1 MASRALKNRPGT
13 RNRRR
18 YIPVLYIL
26 VVFAALIIAGCCA
39 TYALA
44 SSWLQDLPDYQDAS
58 SYNLAQKTRVYAS
71 DGTTLLAEFYLE
83 NREPVSDL
91 SDISPYVTQ
100 GTVAT
105 EDERFYQHHGID
117 PIGIARAVVNNLTG
131 GSTEGASTLTQQF
144 VRNTVLSD
152 EMSEQTLKRKV
163 REAYIALK
171 LEESYSKDDILLMY
185 LNTVNYGS
193 GAYGIEAAAKKYF
206 SVDAGD
212 LTLAQAALLVGIPQS
227 PTYNNPINYPDNAI
241 ARRNTVLARMLSNS
255 VITQDQYDEAVNE
268 PLNLKVTETTESG
281 IYQYPYFTSYVRQVL
296 LDQYSEAEVFKG
308 GLTVTTTLD
317 VKAQRAA
324 EKAAAREDKE
334 VDSDVEAALVAVEPS
349 TGYIRALVGGR
360 DYNANEYNLATQAQR
375 QAGSSFKTFTLAAAI
390 ENGIDPNKTY
400 VDCNSPATI
409 DMGENAQPWT
419 VENYSGHN
427 YGTLSLADAF
437 AVSSNTGFARLVTAI
452 GSDKVVDIAHRMG
465 IESDLQ
471 SVPSITLGTQGVTV
485 REMAGAYATIA
496 TGGIQHDAVAIEKIT
511 DANGKTI
518 FQADTTGTRVITE
531 ETAHAL
537 EKVMEGV
544 VTNGTGKAAALD
556 SGQTVA
562 GKTGTSQNWRDKW
575 FVGITPQY
583 SVACWEG
590 AREERQMSSS
600 YDVSD
605 MFADFLNQLI
615 SSSDTE
621 AFPMDSASDPTWR
634 TLSSDEQDTL
644 GATSYS
650 GYASSSYSSL
660 SSSDSDSSSSS
671 SSSKSSKSSRSSRSS
686 SSDSS
691 SSSSSSDDESSSSS
705 KSSSSSGKNGSGS
718 SSGASGAGESSSSGG
733 ESSSGSESASS
744 GGSEEPPSNPYA
756 R

>member
-18 YIPVLYIL
+18 YIPVLYI
-26 VVFAALIIAGCCA
+26 VVAFAALIIAGCCA

-44 SSWLQDLPDYQDAS
+44 SSWLEDLPDYQDAS
-58 SYNLAQKTRVYAS
+58 SYNLAQKTRVYAN

-83 NREPVSDL
+83 NREPVSNL

-105 EDERFYQHHGID
+105 EDERFYQHHGVD
-117 PIGIARAVVNNLTG
+117 PIGIARAVVNNVAG

-163 REAYIALK
+163 REGYIALK

-185 LNTVNYGS
+185 LNTVNYGT
-193 GAYGIEAAAKKYF
+193 GAYGIEAAAKKYY
-206 SVDAGD
+206 SVDASD

-227 PTYNNPINYPDNAI
+227 PTYNNPINYPDNALS
-241 ARRNTVLARMLSNS
+241 RRNTVLARMLSNN
-255 VITQDQYDEAVNE
+255 VITQDQYDEAVSE

-281 IYQYPYFTSYVRQVL
+281 IYKYPYFTSYVRQVL

-317 VKAQRAA
+317 VKAQAAA
-324 EKAAAREDKE
+324 EKAAAREDKQ
-334 VDSDVEAALVAVEPS
+334 VDKDVEAALVAVEPS

-400 VDCNSPATI
+400 VDCNSPVTI
-409 DMGENAQPWT
+409 DMGEHAQAWT
-419 VENYSGHN
+419 VENYGGHN

-437 AVSSNTGFARLVTAI
+437 ALSSNTGFARLVTAI
-452 GSDKVVDIAHRMG
+452 GPIRVVDIAHRMG

-485 REMAGAYATIA
+485 REMAGAYGTIA
-496 TGGIQHDAVAIEKIT
+496 TGGIQHDAVAVEKIT
-511 DANGKTI
+511 DANGKVI
-518 FQADTTGTRVITE
+518 FQTDTTGTRVISE

-544 VTNGTGKAAALD
+544 VTKGTGKAAALD
-556 SGQTVA
+556 NGQTVA

-583 SVACWEG
+583 AVACWEG

-600 YDVSD
+600 YDASD

-650 GYASSSYSSL
+650 GFEFQE
-660 SSSDSDSSSSS
+660 
-671 SSSKSSKSSRSSRSS
+671 SKSLCPRPQLLVP
-686 SSDSS
+686 
-691 SSSSSSDDESSSSS
+691 SS
-705 KSSSSSGKNGSGS
+705 KSSSARARATSSFVELRTMNRPRLRSRPRRRQERIRFVFRRFRRRRK
-718 SSGASGAGESSSSGG
+718 ARAAGG
-733 ESSSGSESASS
+733 ESSPGSGV
-744 GGSEEPPSNPYA
+744 GSPGQRRAAFQPFMPV
-756 R
+756 